1 MSTTDGPVQISIND
15 LTIEA
20 GPLRLLDNLSFQLN
34 AGEGLILQ
42 GPNGVGKTSLL
53 RAIAGFDKAAKG
65 QINFGTQS
73 DPAAFNLPEN
83 SHYLGHKNGLKP
95 RHTVYENLNF
105 FRSFDAREKLSVEA
119 TAQQL
124 HFTSLLNL
132 PVSVLSAGQVRRVA
146 FARLLVS
153 YRPIWLLDEPTASLD
168 APTSRDFTRLAEA
181 HLDEG
186 GLIIAATHLPLLSAH
201 DKCRMLNLEA
211 FCPADDTP
219 SDPAFEPAR

>member
-1 MSTTDGPVQISIND
+1 MSTTDGTVQISIKG
-15 LTIEA
+15 LSIEA

-42 GPNGVGKTSLL
+42 GPNGIGKTSLL
-53 RAIAGFDKAAKG
+53 RVIAGFDTPAKG
-65 QINFGTQS
+65 QINFGTQN

-83 SHYLGHKNGLKP
+83 CHYLGHKNGLKP
-95 RHTVYENLNF
+95 RHTVHENLNF
-105 FRSFDAREKLSVEA
+105 FRNFDARKKWSVEA

-124 HFTSLLNL
+124 HFTSLLDL

-153 YRPIWLLDEPTASLD
+153 SRPIWLLDEPTASLD
-168 APTSRDFTRLAEA
+168 AQTSRDFERLAEA

-186 GLIIAATHLPLLSAH
+186 GLIIAASHLPFLNRH
-201 DKCRMLNLEA
+201 DKCRTLNLEA
-211 FCPADDTP
+211 FRPADYIQ
-219 SDPAFEPAR
+219 SESMGESA